1 MNGGTRAVS
10 ATTSRR
16 AKQELVRLLF
26 GEQYARKGPEA
37 HRKLDHSIY
46 SYKELRKAYLG
57 RLQEIHPDK
66 NKSKGLESHHIEDSK
81 RSFNE
86 LQEAWD
92 IYENLA
98 KMMRKVTK
106 GDEADANFT
115 LFGVGCSFAD
125 SPTERALREEIMDQA
140 CRGWFSSGALAESDD
155 KKHEKEAKRLADL
168 KQIPLADDDMFMTVD
183 ETNASSGIEPSNS
196 SEAAPKKRSLATLIP
211 GLKIRR

>member
-1 MNGGTRAVS
+1 MSGGGRAVG

-26 GEQYARKGPEA
+26 GKQYAKKGPDA

-46 SYKELRKAYLG
+46 SYKDLRKAYLG

-66 NKSKGLESHHIEDSK
+66 NKSKELKSHHIEDSK

-92 IYENLA
+92 NYENLA
-98 KMMRKVTK
+98 KMMRKATN

-115 LFGVGCSFAD
+115 LFGVGCSFSD
-125 SPTERALREEIMDQA
+125 SPAERALRDEIMEQGELPLFVTLA
-140 CRGWFSSGALAESDD
+140 AL
-155 KKHEKEAKRLADL
+155 
-168 KQIPLADDDMFMTVD
+168 
-183 ETNASSGIEPSNS
+183 
-196 SEAAPKKRSLATLIP
+196 
-211 GLKIRR
+211 

>member
-1 MNGGTRAVS
+1 MSGGTRAVS

-26 GEQYARKGPEA
+26 REQYTRKGPEA

-66 NKSKGLESHHIEDSK
+66 NKSKGLDSK

-92 IYENLA
+92 NYENLA
-98 KMMRKVTK
+98 KMMRKVNK

-115 LFGVGCSFAD
+115 LFGVGCSFSD
-125 SPTERALREEIMDQA
+125 SPAERALREEITDQA
-140 CRGWFSSGALAESDD
+140 CRGWFSSGAIAERDD
-155 KKHEKEAKRLADL
+155 KQHEKEAKRLADL
-168 KQIPLADDDMFMTVD
+168 KKIPLADDDMFMTVD
-183 ETNASSGIEPSNS
+183 ETNEFSESNS
-196 SEAAPKKRSLATLIP
+196 SEAEPKRRSLPTLIP
-211 GLKIRR
+211 GVKIRR